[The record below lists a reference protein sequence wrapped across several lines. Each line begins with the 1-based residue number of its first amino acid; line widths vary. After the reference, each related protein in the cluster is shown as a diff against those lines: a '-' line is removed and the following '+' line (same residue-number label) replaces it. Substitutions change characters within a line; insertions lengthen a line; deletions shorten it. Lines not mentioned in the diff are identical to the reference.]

1 MLSSYADNNTLV
13 PGGLVPGVYVRHPD
27 APDWGIGQVQ
37 SCVGTRVTVNFE
49 ERGKVLIDTSV
60 IGLVAAD
67 ADIDAQ

>member
-13 PGGLVPGVYVRHPD
+13 PGDLVPGVYVRHHD